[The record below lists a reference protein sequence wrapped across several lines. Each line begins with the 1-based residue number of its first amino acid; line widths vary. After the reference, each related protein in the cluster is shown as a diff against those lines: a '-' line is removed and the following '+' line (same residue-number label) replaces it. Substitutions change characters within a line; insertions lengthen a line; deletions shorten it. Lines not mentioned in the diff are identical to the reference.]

1 MLICFW
7 NFVVKAQIVSALGEV
22 DLELPV
28 RINAAL
34 AANDRI
40 KYYFS
45 LLQMAAARADLPE
58 KPVANLRRERVS
70 CGIDDTALD
79 DTVSGSR
86 RENEFYFI
94 PGCRRI
100 LSAVASDLRS
110 ITAAVADQPFTARA
124 ESLISEMPAA
134 GADTIPVSAIS
145 AITQA
150 GDANTDSLHRLLID
164 LHKALNAIQQGL
176 AEERIDGAAV
186 YRIADSD
193 RPAIAAFMAGL
204 NRTAPLKFSHPGLST
219 TATRSGARLVIQNDL
234 GTTDAHVLII
244 HVTGL
249 TVELIYSDVHPERVE
264 FLRRMF
270 NQQTS
275 NRFSMQWTGERS
287 GNLTGES
294 YQLVTGNFAAAD
306 PAGLLAFLEFLGSRL
321 VFLIDWNRARK
332 EVRPFLKAEHR
343 LDLLQWAA
351 AEDVGHRAFL
361 ELGGAGL
368 INQAIESAAGSAI
381 HFGDRLCDVL
391 GDGAALDFVR
401 FAFRAAC
408 DCLRQQQSRSLLHDR
423 LQAELQSH
431 FRSEGTRLLDLARDH
446 AGLIFEIAALV
457 RDGVLALC
465 ECDTARLAHR
475 ASGFE
480 HNADQAVAAAREA
493 TLRRPEYGDLF
504 QIVETA
510 DDAAD
515 ELEEVAFLL
524 EMLAETHAAGP
535 ALEALVSL
543 ASLIVEHAQEWV
555 KALSDAVQ
563 VSGRAATPEDSAD
576 FLTAIDRILALERDA
591 DAAERALIR
600 AAIRGAT
607 DFRQLHLFNEI
618 ARSLESAAD
627 SLKWA
632 GLTARDYILENAP
645 GA

>member
-1 MLICFW
+1 
-7 NFVVKAQIVSALGEV
+7 VKAQIVSALGEA
-22 DLELPV
+22 DLELPI

-34 AANDRI
+34 DANNRI

-70 CGIDDTALD
+70 CGIDDAALD
-79 DTVSGSR
+79 DTVAASR
-86 RENEFYFI
+86 RENEFYLI

-100 LSAVASDLRS
+100 LDAVASDFRLM
-110 ITAAVADQPFTARA
+110 TGAVGDQPFTARA
-124 ESLISEMPAA
+124 ERLICEMPAA
-134 GADTIPVSAIS
+134 GADTIPVAAVS
-145 AITQA
+145 AITRA
-150 GDANTDSLHRLLID
+150 GDSNADSLHQLLMD
-164 LHKALNAIQQGL
+164 LHKALNALQQGL

-193 RPAIAAFMAGL
+193 RPVIAAFMAGL

-219 TATRSGARLVIQNDL
+219 TATRSGGRLVIQNDL
-234 GTTDAHVLII
+234 GTTDAHVLIVY
-244 HVTGL
+244 VTGL
-249 TVELIYSDVHPERVE
+249 AVELIHTDVHPERLE
-264 FLRRMF
+264 FL
-270 NQQTS
+270 QQMLAQAKP
-275 NRFSMQWTGERS
+275 NRFAMQWTGERS
-287 GNLTGES
+287 GKLTGES
-294 YQLVTGNFAAAD
+294 YQLITGNFEAAGAAD
-306 PAGLLAFLEFLGSRL
+306 LLAFVEFLGSRL

-332 EVRPFLKAEHR
+332 ELRPFLRAAQR

-351 AEDVGHRAFL
+351 AEDIGHRAFL

-368 INQAIESAAGSAI
+368 INQAIEAAVGSAM

-391 GDGAALDFVR
+391 GDDAALDFLR

-423 LQAELQSH
+423 LRAELQSH
-431 FRSEGTRLLDLARDH
+431 FRSEGTRLLDLTRDH

-457 RDGVLALC
+457 RDGVLALS
-465 ECDTARLAHR
+465 ECDTARLARR

-480 HNADQAVAAAREA
+480 HDADQAVAAAREA

-535 ALEALVSL
+535 PLEALVSL
-543 ASLIVEHAQEWV
+543 ASLITEDAQEWV

-563 VSGRAATPEDSAD
+563 VSRRMATPEDSAD
-576 FLTAIDRILALERDA
+576 FLTAIDRILVLERDA
-591 DAAERALIR
+591 DVAERALIR

-618 ARSLESAAD
+618 AGSLESAAD

-632 GLTARDYILENAP
+632 GLMARDYILENVP